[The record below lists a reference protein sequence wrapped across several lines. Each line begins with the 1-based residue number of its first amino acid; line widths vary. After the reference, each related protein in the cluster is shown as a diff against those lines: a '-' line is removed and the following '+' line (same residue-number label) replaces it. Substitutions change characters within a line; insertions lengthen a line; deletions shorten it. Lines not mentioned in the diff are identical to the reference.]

1 MFISTSEID
10 HLTFYW
16 LGMIWLNWSLKL
28 HTRLWTSYTWSTH
41 TRHKTNVQWMLI
53 PFVWL
58 YVFKRDVYTQ
68 LLVNQTQK
76 DFWAFYMFLKVFL
89 CFCVFRVFV
98 KIFYFLFLTKNSF
111 RGIFASKSR
120 FSSFRKSE
128 DEKKKLE
135 NTEIQTKS
143 FMTVSWEKTTR
154 EN

>member
-1 MFISTSEID
+1 
-10 HLTFYW
+10 
-16 LGMIWLNWSLKL
+16 
-28 HTRLWTSYTWSTH
+28 
-41 TRHKTNVQWMLI
+41 
-53 PFVWL
+53 
-58 YVFKRDVYTQ
+58 
-68 LLVNQTQK
+68 
-76 DFWAFYMFLKVFL
+76 MFLKVFL

-143 FMTVSWEKTTR
+143 FMTVS
-154 EN
+154 